1 MQLLK
6 IITQHGGIVRSA
18 LTSLCTHVVCGRLCG
33 QKVRLALGMSAV
45 HIVPPWY
52 ELCQLFVFLSMPP
65 SLLFFFFSFSPS
77 HFSVFLCTPPPP
89 RFLSLPQS
97 NHVSSHTPLR
107 IELTAK
113 LSNFRPLT
121 RISKSISG
129 QEKVHL
135 PRSVSADSFL
145 QVEESTVRFNWTRS
159 GLMGCYPKLSTLR
172 FANYACLHKAG

>member
-52 ELCQLFVFLSMPP
+52 ELCQLFVFLSCPPP
-65 SLLFFFFSFSPS
+65 SSFSS
-77 HFSVFLCTPPPP
+77 FHFLRLTSLSFSAPPPH